1 MRGNLN
7 EMEVSSLVDK
17 KLKVM
22 LIKLLISLE
31 RTLNEHRKFQGVQ
44 KMYKKVPNIS
54 YKTEIQNN

>member
-1 MRGNLN
+1 
-7 EMEVSSLVDK
+7 MEVSSLVDK